1 MKYPQLLDKKSCW
14 GVELFKSFC
23 KKLFISMRFTYPSK
37 RGFIFLLQPAR
48 QTKGHGGTDGW
59 HKNGAF
65 SPWHHTN
72 VEDDGEKVRV
82 ELLTC
87 KSDSQTFLAQ
97 DPSIHPFNHLS
108 LAAVSMHVAGWR
120 KNCAFSPW
128 HHTNVEDNG
137 EKVRV

>member
-1 MKYPQLLDKKSCW
+1 
-14 GVELFKSFC
+14 
-23 KKLFISMRFTYPSK
+23 MRFTYPSK

-72 VEDDGEKVRV
+72 VEDNGEKVRV

-108 LAAVSMHVAGWR
+108 LAAVSMHVGGTKMVLFHPGTTR
-120 KNCAFSPW
+120 MLK
-128 HHTNVEDNG
+128 TM
-137 EKVRV
+137 EKKCVLSS